1 MTVAR
6 GFLDMRRFFVLVLM
20 AACFNLLYKQTAAAS
35 ARPQTVDD
43 PSRSYWVEAQKLA
56 QDQVFLL
63 NRIEQALTSPDADRM
78 RSVRGQ
84 IFLYTSAVDRFLKS
98 SFPEPSMLCAA
109 PSGTQG
115 NIAGTDA
122 VSLEEAQVYCA
133 LHASTQALNP
143 LRATLDRRALA
154 QGTSTRQVSL
164 IAPSTPVSEPA
175 IVGKI
180 AKTAIAN
187 ETVPV
192 IPAIAPPDDIVSV
205 LQSSRQRL
213 VEVQSAFPIE
223 ARFTIPVQPLRSER
237 NPYDL
242 YPAESQPFLAFL
254 AQPETG
260 IARLLPTEAY
270 RTASNTQ
277 NRLLPT
283 AKERLPLATLIQRDG
298 LSPRLA
304 VRVEGDLFQL
314 IQTDLDYGFITDLGD
329 VAIESLTAT
338 PFEKLSSIPETL
350 RFFYTYRPPSE
361 LEAVQVDRRRFVTGK
376 VALNLGEP
384 LLTQAPAATN
394 RTYLVRSIQYKVPE
408 LITSGRTLLPNE
420 RRILK
425 DLLTMPSS
433 DLLFAFRPVSR
444 RSDGSYTVLWRILTK
459 FPDPQVRDLDRYVE
473 E

>member
-1 MTVAR
+1 
-6 GFLDMRRFFVLVLM
+6 MRRFIVLM
-20 AACFNLLYKQTAAAS
+20 LVASCFNLLFKQSVAAS
-35 ARPQTVDD
+35 AQTQTAND
-43 PSRSYWVEAQKLA
+43 PSRSYWLEAQKLA
-56 QDQVFLL
+56 QAQVFLL
-63 NRIEQALTSPDADRM
+63 NRIEQVLTSPDTSRIQA
-78 RSVRGQ
+78 VRGQ

-98 SFPEPSMLCAA
+98 NFPEPSVLCAP
-109 PSGTQG
+109 PSGT
-115 NIAGTDA
+115 NSSVAGTDA

-133 LHASTQALNP
+133 LYASTQELNP
-143 LRATLDRRALA
+143 LRAKLDRRALS

-164 IAPSTPVSEPA
+164 VTPSATYKPA
-175 IVGKI
+175 VVGKI
-180 AKTAIAN
+180 VNASITN
-187 ETVPV
+187 ETPSV

-213 VEVQSAFPIE
+213 VEVQSAFPTE
-223 ARFTIPVQPLRSER
+223 ARFTIPVQPLRSDR
-237 NPYDL
+237 TPYDL
-242 YPAESQPFLAFL
+242 YPSESQPFKAFL

-260 IARLLPTEAY
+260 IARLLPTEVY

-283 AKERLPLATLIQRDG
+283 ATERSSAATLIQREG

-314 IQTDLDYGFITDLGD
+314 IQADLDYGFITDLGD
-329 VAIESLTAT
+329 VAIESLSAT
-338 PFEKLSSIPETL
+338 PFEKLSSIPERL

-361 LEAVQVDRRRFVTGK
+361 LEAVQDDRRRFLTGK
-376 VALNLGEP
+376 VAAFNLSEP
-384 LLTQAPAATN
+384 LSTEIPAATH

-425 DLLTMPSS
+425 DLLVMPSS

-444 RSDGSYTVLWRILTK
+444 RSDGSYTVLWRVLTK

-473 E
+473 K

>member
-1 MTVAR
+1 
-6 GFLDMRRFFVLVLM
+6 MRRFFVLVLV
-20 AACFNLLYKQTAAAS
+20 ASCFNLLYKQTAAAS
-35 ARPQTVDD
+35 TTQTVDD
-43 PSRSYWVEAQKLA
+43 PSRSYWIQAQKLA

-63 NRIEQALTSPDADRM
+63 NRIEQALVSPDANRI
-78 RSVRGQ
+78 RAVRGQ

-98 SFPEPSMLCAA
+98 NFPEPNVMCAPPA
-109 PSGTQG
+109 GTNGQ
-115 NIAGTDA
+115 IAGTDA
-122 VSLEEAQVYCA
+122 ASPEEAQVYCA
-133 LHASTQALNP
+133 LYASTQALNP
-143 LRATLDRRALA
+143 LRARLDQRAFA
-154 QGTSTRQVSL
+154 QGSTRQVSL
-164 IAPSTPVSEPA
+164 SAPSDPKLPIAEPA

-187 ETVPV
+187 QTPSM
-192 IPAIAPPDDIVSV
+192 IPAVVPPDDIVSV

-213 VEVQSAFPIE
+213 VEVQSVFPTE
-223 ARFTIPVQPLRSER
+223 ARFMIPVPLSQSDR

-242 YPAESQPFLAFL
+242 YPSESKPFASFL

-260 IARLLPTEAY
+260 IARLLPTEVY

-283 AKERLPLATLIQRDG
+283 ALERFPLATLIQREG

-314 IQTDLDYGFITDLGD
+314 IQADLDYGFMTDLGD

-338 PFEKLSSIPETL
+338 PFEKLSAIPEML

-361 LEAVQVDRRRFVTGK
+361 LEAVQVDRRRFITGK
-376 VALNLGEP
+376 VAAFNLSEP

-408 LITSGRTLLPNE
+408 LITSGRTLLPTE
-420 RRILK
+420 RRRLK

-433 DLLFAFRPVSR
+433 DVLFAFRPVSR
-444 RSDGSYTVLWRILTK
+444 RSDGSYTVLWRVLTK

>member
-1 MTVAR
+1 
-6 GFLDMRRFFVLVLM
+6 MRRFFVLVLV
-20 AACFNLLYKQTAAAS
+20 ACCFNVLFKQTVAVS
-35 ARPQTVDD
+35 AQTQTADD
-43 PSRSYWVEAQKLA
+43 PSRSYWLEAQKLA

-63 NRIEQALTSPDADRM
+63 NRIEQALTSPDPNRIRA
-78 RSVRGQ
+78 VRGQ
-84 IFLYTSAVDRFLKS
+84 IFLYTWAVDRFLKS
-98 SFPEPSMLCAA
+98 NFPEPGVLCAP
-109 PSGTQG
+109 PSGT
-115 NIAGTDA
+115 NSSVAGTDA

-133 LHASTQALNP
+133 LYASTQELNP
-143 LRATLDRRALA
+143 LRAKLDRRALS
-154 QGTSTRQVSL
+154 QSSTRQVSL
-164 IAPSTPVSEPA
+164 IAPSAPTYKPA

-180 AKTAIAN
+180 AKTPIAN
-187 ETVPV
+187 ETPTV

-213 VEVQSAFPIE
+213 VEVQSAFPTE
-223 ARFTIPVQPLRSER
+223 VRFTIPVQPLRSDR
-237 NPYDL
+237 TPYDL
-242 YPAESQPFLAFL
+242 YPSESQPFSAFL

-260 IARLLPTEAY
+260 IARLLPIEVY

-277 NRLLPT
+277 NRLLSTPT
-283 AKERLPLATLIQRDG
+283 ERFPLATLIQREG

-329 VAIESLTAT
+329 VAIESLSDT
-338 PFEKLSSIPETL
+338 PFEKLSSIPQTL

-361 LEAVQVDRRRFVTGK
+361 LEAVQTDRRRFTTGK
-376 VALNLGEP
+376 VAAFSLNEP
-384 LLTQAPAATN
+384 LLTQTPAATN

-425 DLLTMPSS
+425 DLLMMPSS

-473 E
+473 K